1 MTSLTFFSMF
11 KQFYAIFINCL
22 NALYLQCNLSTY
34 ATLTWA
40 QVSTNTTSTALR
52 NVLMLHHQIGVR
64 GALLADSHSAPTP
77 YEGQNYTISDKV
89 TPLWKCICEP
99 PEIQIGGYRGD
110 SRSTASLGLITRFM
124 LIAYNRRGLCQRCTG
139 AGVSEWPPA
148 GVLTNF
154 ENRSGAG
161 VVFWIWG

>member
-1 MTSLTFFSMF
+1 VQPIYLRYADLSISKYKYNIRSAKERPHVTSSDRGERGFVGRFTFSSYTIWRS
-11 KQFYAIFINCL
+11 K
-22 NALYLQCNLSTY
+22 
-34 ATLTWA
+34 
-40 QVSTNTTSTALR
+40 
-52 NVLMLHHQIGVR
+52 
-64 GALLADSHSAPTP
+64 
-77 YEGQNYTISDKV
+77 YTISDKV

-99 PEIQIGGYRGD
+99 PEIQIGGYWGD